1 MMKIKIEIEART
13 KEQLVDELA
22 DWLLKIEKMENW
34 RDELSVRITYPYKP
48 QEHS

>member
-1 MMKIKIEIEART
+1 MKLKIEIEATT

-22 DWLLKIEKMENW
+22 DLLLKIEKMEKW
-34 RDELSVRITYPYKP
+34 RDELSIRIAYPYNP